1 MDILDE
7 VTLEDISWEPYN
19 LQTPDLYQHVAN
31 ELYILSKLLIYYADW
46 LSAVPQAALATI
58 IGCGVEMQESFQKH
72 FRKGTDIGIWIHPI
86 INRGFPKFHHPN

>member
-46 LSAVPQAALATI
+46 LSAVPQAAR
-58 IGCGVEMQESFQKH
+58 Q
-72 FRKGTDIGIWIHPI
+72 P
-86 INRGFPKFHHPN
+86 